1 MDITGKAIIYSKES
15 ARQDGTMFT
24 TYQMSLS
31 KKVGDGKWENA
42 YIPCNFRKGVVVENK
57 SQINVQK
64 GWLDFYTNKEN
75 KKFITAFVSEFEVVN
90 KPQETSAGFQV
101 AEEDPSE
108 LPF

>member
-1 MDITGKAIIYSKES
+1 MDITGKATIYSKEV

-31 KKVGDGKWENA
+31 KKLDDGKWENA

-75 KKFITAFVSEFEVVN
+75 KKVITAFVSEFELIN
-90 KPQETSAGFQV
+90 KPQETSAGFMEV
-101 AEEDPSE
+101 EDSS

>member
-1 MDITGKAIIYSKES
+1 MDITGKATIYSKES

-31 KKVGDGKWENA
+31 KKLDNDKWENA

-57 SQINVQK
+57 TQINVQK

-75 KKFITAFVSEFEVVN
+75 KKVITAFVSEFEVVN

-101 AEEDPSE
+101 VEEDQSG

>member
-1 MDITGKAIIYSKES
+1 MDITGKATIYSKES
-15 ARQDGTMFT
+15 AKQDGTMFT

-31 KKVGDGKWENA
+31 KNVDDGKWENA

-57 SQINVQK
+57 TQINVQK

-75 KKFITAFVSEFEVVN
+75 KKVITAFVSEFDIVN
-90 KPQETSAGFQV
+90 KPQTSAGFQV
-101 AEEDPSE
+101 VQQDDSN